1 MDDVGTDPHI
11 YLFRRDA
18 ETYCL
23 YRVNRN
29 SLPIKIITVSW
40 THLLCEAL
48 DLQSAEN
55 GWGVLFHQASLLMEQ
70 GEKQHREV
78 IKRISRRNSRNIV
91 MQLDTIWSYA
101 RTTFDTE
108 NPYRKITQMQKE
120 RLMELL
126 KSGLD
131 AVRAELKID
140 AGNPVEYSYEITY
153 KVINA
158 APNERCQ
165 QLLERLQTQHPGPI
179 YPDLLEK
186 IKAQIEQMA
195 PDESDRVLR
204 VLGGTRNREHLAAI
218 SVTSEDDELCVTLVN
233 IHGQKIRMEAWNFV
247 NLLENQGTALRLAD
261 LTTGFRE
268 QCQVLVFNLNKK
280 GKVFGRFIPAR
291 STIEVVCLQDSD
303 NSVSDRATFV
313 IDIDYA
319 LCVYAAVKR
328 LRDDKERFN
337 RLKEKAENTIEHDP
351 FDKIFQSM
359 EAL

>member
-1 MDDVGTDPHI
+1 MDEVETDPHI
-11 YLFRRDA
+11 YLFRRDE

-23 YRVNRN
+23 YGVNRN

-40 THLLCEAL
+40 SHLLCEAL
-48 DLQSAEN
+48 DLQSDEN
-55 GWGVLFHQASLLMEQ
+55 GWRALFHQASLLMEQ
-70 GEKQHREV
+70 GEKQHREA

-91 MQLDTIWSYA
+91 MQLDTIWTYA

-108 NPYRKITQMQKE
+108 NPYREITPMQKE

-140 AGNPVEYSYEITY
+140 VGNPVEYSYEITD

-158 APNERCQ
+158 APNERCR
-165 QLLERLQTQHPGPI
+165 QLLERLQAQHPGPI

-186 IKAQIEQMA
+186 VQDQIEQKF
-195 PDESDRVLR
+195 PEESDQVLQ
-204 VLGGTRNREHLAAI
+204 VLNGTRSREHLAAI

-247 NLLENQGTALRLAD
+247 NLLENPGTTLRLAD

-268 QCQVLVFNLNKK
+268 QGQVLVFNLNKK

-303 NSVSDRATFV
+303 NSVCDKATFV

-337 RLKEKAENTIEHDP
+337 RLKEQAENTIVHDP
-351 FDKIFQSM
+351 FETIFQNL
-359 EAL
+359 EVL